1 MDKLLEYRNQ
11 EQSCRQRAAY
21 EPQHSWKWLAE
32 AEMWQHRAR
41 EYLAAHFEDCN
52 AIDARV
58 LPRSNARASRAT
70 SSAEL
75 TPRKRAVGAT

>member
-11 EQSCRQRAAY
+11 EQRCRQRAAY

-52 AIDARV
+52 ATDGDAR
-58 LPRSNARASRAT
+58 LRFNAA
-70 SSAEL
+70 
-75 TPRKRAVGAT
+75 